1 MRGSTVLLLL
11 CVQLTRA
18 IAQDPDQNPY
28 WTRYTIVEDSDQ
40 LTPLKGKYVVHFI
53 QRGRYWTATDPE
65 EPILDLPE
73 KSMPLQPVFGAG
85 YPTFQATPARGTEQP
100 DAKLVVLRGLDT
112 MIVEIMA
119 YYPRMGSLVNERCK
133 HLDCAQR
140 PPIVMPFRPGRYHPD
155 GHAYGYDMNRGPDPR
170 TVELTDQFDALWK
183 KAMKG
188 DLVVPQ
194 TNTDT
199 CVQELVVPPDL
210 DLPDRTDIPKQRD
223 VWVGR
228 SLYCGTHLVRF
239 PTLHTQTEYIITFT
253 PFLQEQARDP
263 VHVHLSLGD
272 HADGPVDITTWPAG
286 DHQVQQ
292 LGGGLGGTF
301 TLKLR

>member
-53 QRGRYWTATDPE
+53 QRGRYWTAADPE

-133 HLDCAQR
+133 HLDCARR

-183 KAMKG
+183 KAMKA
-188 DLVVPQ
+188 DHVIPQ
-194 TNTDT
+194 LNTDT
-199 CVQELVVPPDL
+199 GWAERIPFDLTQMDWGMPWADWEDHVVMMLPLHWWVAAHQPEGKKELVSGSYRLRFVGANMKALWTRPFVL
-210 DLPDRTDIPKQRD
+210 DP
-223 VWVGR
+223 
-228 SLYCGTHLVRF
+228 
-239 PTLHTQTEYIITFT
+239 
-253 PFLQEQARDP
+253 
-263 VHVHLSLGD
+263 
-272 HADGPVDITTWPAG
+272 
-286 DHQVQQ
+286 
-292 LGGGLGGTF
+292 
-301 TLKLR
+301 